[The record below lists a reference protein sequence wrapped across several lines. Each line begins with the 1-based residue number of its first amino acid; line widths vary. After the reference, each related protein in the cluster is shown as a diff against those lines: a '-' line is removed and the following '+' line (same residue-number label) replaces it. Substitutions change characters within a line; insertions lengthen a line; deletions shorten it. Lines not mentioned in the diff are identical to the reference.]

1 MSNYY
6 TFQVVDKIG
15 NGETALVPHRPITS
29 VELNVTF
36 GTVSVTFVRIFSV
49 TKIDRRSNYVTTCN
63 NEYNP
68 RFNGPSHKRLLRV
81 INARSTGQRPVG
93 SLELTP
99 GGFEYEQE

>member
-6 TFQVVDKIG
+6 VLQTVDELG
-15 NGETALVPHRPITS
+15 DGETGLVEHRPITS

-36 GTVSVTFVRIFSV
+36 GTVNVTFVRIFSV
-49 TKIDRRSNYVTTCN
+49 TKIDRHSRYVTTCS
-63 NEYNP
+63 NEYSP
-68 RFNGPSHKRLLRV
+68 RFNGPSHKRLLKV
-81 INARSTGQRPVG
+81 INAYSTGQRPVG